1 MKRLAVALTALTLFA
16 GASGCVSM
24 GTNYDPAAVA
34 QIAPGTPMAEVIAR
48 LGEPNSRTTLPDGG
62 SHLMWLHSTG
72 TAWGTAES
80 RAAVLSFDRQGKF
93 VQVVTTNQTR
103 IN

>member
-1 MKRLAVALTALTLFA
+1 MKRLAVAFTALTLFA
-16 GASGCVSM
+16 GGGGCVSM
-24 GTNYDPAAVA
+24 GTNYDPVAVS
-34 QIAPGTPMAEVIAR
+34 QVIAL
-48 LGEPNSRTTLPDGG
+48 LGEPNSRTTLPDGAT
-62 SHLMWLHSTG
+62 HLMWLHSTG

-93 VQVVTTNQTR
+93 IQVVTTNQTR